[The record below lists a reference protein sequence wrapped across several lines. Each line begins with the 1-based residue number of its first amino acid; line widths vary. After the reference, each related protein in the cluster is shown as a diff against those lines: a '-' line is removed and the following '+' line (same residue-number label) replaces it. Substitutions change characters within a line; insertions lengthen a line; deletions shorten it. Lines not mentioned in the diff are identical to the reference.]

1 MTREPPQDS
10 AFARAAWIVLAYTLA
25 VIVFGAWV
33 RITGSGAGCGQHW
46 PTCHGEVVHR
56 PQSVETLIELTH
68 RVTSGL
74 CLVFVGGL
82 MGWALRRFP
91 APHPAR
97 LGAVLALVF
106 LIVEALLGAGLVRF
120 GLVEDDD
127 SVARAVVMA
136 IHLTNTCVLMGAIA
150 AAAWTGAGGVER
162 RPRLR
167 GARARLGAG
176 LWLLIAGLVGVLAV
190 SMSGAVTALGDTLYP
205 VVEGGTLGQ
214 NLSDDHSLTAHF
226 LQRMRVVHPI
236 LAVVVG
242 LYLLWLAIS
251 LPGAS
256 AGPTFRRLG
265 NVVAGL
271 VVAQLCAGVVN
282 IMLSAPGWMQLVHLA
297 LATCVWTA
305 LVVFALEALSATRS
319 ATRSGPG

>member
-1 MTREPPQDS
+1 MTGNAQRSSELGQ
-10 AFARAAWIVLAYTLA
+10 AFARVAWLVLAYTLA

-56 PQSVETLIELTH
+56 PQSVETIIELTH

-74 CLVFVGGL
+74 SLIFALGL
-82 MGWALRRFP
+82 MGWALKRFE

-97 LGAVLALVF
+97 RGAVLAVVF
-106 LIVEALLGAGLVRF
+106 LVVEALLGAGLVRF

-127 SVARAVVMA
+127 SVSRAVVMA

-150 AAAWTGAGGVER
+150 ATAWTGRAGVER

-167 GARARLGAG
+167 GAGAS
-176 LWLLIAGLVGVLAV
+176 LWLLIAGLLAVLAV

-205 VVEGGTLGQ
+205 VAADGTVHEHLVTDQ
-214 NLSDDHSLTAHF
+214 SITAHF
-226 LQRMRVVHPI
+226 LQRMRIVHPI
-236 LAVVVG
+236 LAVVAG
-242 LYLLWLAIS
+242 LYLLWLAIA
-251 LPGAS
+251 LPGMP
-256 AGPTFRRLG
+256 AGPELRRLG

-297 LATCVWTA
+297 LATALWTA
-305 LVVFALEALSATRS
+305 LVVLALAALDVGQRH
-319 ATRSGPG
+319 R